1 MLLESLRRRASPE
14 DWPTD
19 TKSTIILEIL
29 FLGASGGGG
38 VGYVAYLPV
47 QETSRN
53 TTLFVFELERRLFC
67 VNRDTMAENIK
78 YKRTRMWGTFECF
91 ETSLHWVRF
100 PFCLRGISAIQV
112 PLLPDEENIPP
123 D

>member
-53 TTLFVFELERRLFC
+53 TTFFVFELERRLFL
-67 VNRDTMAENIK
+67 REQGHHGGK
-78 YKRTRMWGTFECF
+78 YK
-91 ETSLHWVRF
+91 V
-100 PFCLRGISAIQV
+100 
-112 PLLPDEENIPP
+112 
-123 D
+123 